1 MGGLLGANG
10 GIYAIRQAL
19 YEPLPEDTLIDDF
32 TVVMRIALGGAGV
45 IYDESAI
52 GYETVA
58 PSIQDEYRRRV
69 RIGAGNY
76 QAFFRLGDALPPPRH
91 GMLTFTYISHKVLRW
106 FTPHLLVLAGCM
118 LLVLGLDSTLYRVI
132 CAGAVLTCLLS
143 FAAVH
148 LQRWRLLRLLGFWL
162 SMNAALMHGFFVFL
176 RGVDSGGWQST
187 DRQ

>member
-76 QAFFRLGDALPPPRH
+76 QAFFRLGDALPPPPPAWH
-91 GMLTFTYISHKVLRW
+91 ADIYLYLTQGAALVY
-106 FTPHLLVLAGCM
+106 TP
-118 LLVLGLDSTLYRVI
+118 S
-132 CAGAVLTCLLS
+132 AGA
-143 FAAVH
+143 
-148 LQRWRLLRLLGFWL
+148 
-162 SMNAALMHGFFVFL
+162 
-176 RGVDSGGWQST
+176 GGLHVIGAGA
-187 DRQ
+187 